1 MFTWW
6 FWGMLNEAHLSTY
19 TMVSSFPDLYVKQ
32 NISQKKCNPNKP
44 KVRVKKG
51 CCHNITQTKKTF
63 RFNLRMIP
71 LNFEVWVTI
80 VFNKS
85 CPGKFMGQGVAKR
98 DLGDKPFYWRS
109 TYQFKTF
116 FSISLNFKW
125 FDMIKY
131 SKETFVWNIP
141 FRILFLRQKNY
152 FYLQIL
158 YPCLGNQCPP

>member
-109 TYQFKTF
+109 IHQSKTPWYLF
-116 FSISLNFKW
+116 IKLRDCGLFDNFRKAYFPKTVDFSNVIFNVFHDK
-125 FDMIKY
+125 
-131 SKETFVWNIP
+131 
-141 FRILFLRQKNY
+141 
-152 FYLQIL
+152 
-158 YPCLGNQCPP
+158 

>member
-1 MFTWW
+1 
-6 FWGMLNEAHLSTY
+6 
-19 TMVSSFPDLYVKQ
+19 MVSSFPDLYVKQ

-85 CPGKFMGQGVAKR
+85 CPGKFRGQGVAKR
-98 DLGDKPFYWRS
+98 DLGDKTPLLKVY
-109 TYQFKTF
+109 T
-116 FSISLNFKW
+116 SIQDSLVSFHKVKGLW
-125 FDMIKY
+125 I
-131 SKETFVWNIP
+131 I
-141 FRILFLRQKNY
+141 
-152 FYLQIL
+152 
-158 YPCLGNQCPP
+158 